1 MVVLPPLEK
10 QEKPYLIIF
19 LIQINIQWN
28 SHQWAYFFRMLAL
41 LLLWVGLAL
50 GGTPNCGKTQLSSL
64 PEGDPQVF
72 CLFMLLMGSVLNV
85 CSIIAQTSS
94 QVPQLPWLSVASGL
108 GNLTNKH
115 HANAVAEW
123 PRCDLLREVLVKWNF
138 INQDAGTGNY
148 PSMCSL
154 FTHLAGVV
162 SFYFCL
168 RKTLILYI

>member
-1 MVVLPPLEK
+1 MATQPMVVPPPLQK
-10 QEKPYLIIF
+10 HKNNNWQSF
-19 LIQINIQWN
+19 LIWINIQWH

-50 GGTPNCGKTQLSSL
+50 GGTPNCGKTLLTSL

-72 CLFMLLMGSVLNV
+72 FAFLCSWWGQCWMCALLLH
-85 CSIIAQTSS
+85 
-94 QVPQLPWLSVASGL
+94 
-108 GNLTNKH
+108 KH
-115 HANAVAEW
+115 HTNAVAEW